1 VNELKILVTGS
12 SGFIG
17 KNLIAELKNQ
27 NYNCIYEYDKNS
39 SKEDLEHFTKNADF
53 IFFGSNYPTKELIA
67 KYNIDMN
74 KVWIVGTKDFGNSNG
89 IHYNRKIENYS
100 NYRTEMKTGVLEE
113 NINLKKEWG
122 KRYID
127 LINLVADSEGKVLVF
142 SPDGKFLSQDTVH
155 LTKFGAIYF
164 AGLLE
169 SKLRKIFFDN
179 FRT

>member
-1 VNELKILVTGS
+1 LKSRI
-12 SGFIG
+12 
-17 KNLIAELKNQ
+17 N
-27 NYNCIYEYDKNS
+27 
-39 SKEDLEHFTKNADF
+39 NADF

-113 NINLKKEWG
+113 NLNLKKEWD

-155 LTKFGAIYF
+155 FTRFGAMFF
-164 AGLLE
+164 ARLLD
-169 SKLRKIFFDN
+169 SKLREIMKL
-179 FRT
+179 T